1 MSDFDN
7 IIYDDEEEEEQEQQ
21 DVLDLIYKQS
31 ADAESLGKPKD
42 PKIKVVTIN
51 LTLGKQSNI

>member
-7 IIYDDEEEEEQEQQ
+7 IIYDGEEEEEQEQQ

-51 LTLGKQSNI
+51 LTLGK